1 MLAKVCSDL
10 NKPNGQYVLPSQR
23 EAVQHFVT
31 TLPIRKIPGVGKV
44 GPVLQGHSTPSYTT
58 NQPR

>member
-10 NKPNGQYVLPSQR
+10 NKPNGQYVLPNER
-23 EAVQHFVT
+23 AAVLHFVT

-44 GPVLQGHSTPSYTT
+44 QGLPLPHQHH
-58 NQPR
+58 NHHR